1 MSVLLRVF
9 TNHVRAAGSQGHRVT
24 GSEGGIILPVHVA
37 SERFRLSG
45 FRQAAAS
52 EADSCGSV
60 LNVSLSSLITESAG
74 ECAGEGQL
82 VKLPVILL
90 AEPQRSDQSLAANCS
105 TAPAAL
111 INSPKSQQGS
121 SPTPSSASAL

>member
-9 TNHVRAAGSQGHRVT
+9 TNHVRAAGHRVT
-24 GSEGGIILPVHVA
+24 GSEGGIILPVRVA

-60 LNVSLSSLITESAG
+60 LNVSLSSLVTESAG
-74 ECAGEGQL
+74 ERAGEGQL

-90 AEPQRSDQSLAANCS
+90 AEPQRNDQSLAALQP
-105 TAPAAL
+105 TAAPPL
-111 INSPKSQQGS
+111 Q
-121 SPTPSSASAL
+121 L